1 MGEEDLTIIKTE
13 NTTKNNIPQN
23 IILHNN
29 KDFPDIFS
37 KAVVDL
43 INIMLNPV

>member
-1 MGEEDLTIIKTE
+1 MGEEDLIIIKTE
-13 NTTKNNIPQN
+13 NTAKNNIPKN

-29 KDFPDIFS
+29 KDFSDIFS
-37 KAVVDL
+37 KAVVDF